1 MLFVGEREKDSRE
14 IIGPGARRGNLYGA
28 REGLDSPQRMRKR
41 GSSGGSLCFC
51 EFLYLIYVIFTD
63 YSRNQEGSTV
73 GYVEDSGPGPS
84 HSRRRGASEE
94 GTSERSRIKKG
105 NNFGYE

>member
-41 GSSGGSLCFC
+41 GSSGGSLCF
-51 EFLYLIYVIFTD
+51 FLIPLLDICYFDRLQ
-63 YSRNQEGSTV
+63 QE
-73 GYVEDSGPGPS
+73 
-84 HSRRRGASEE
+84 SRRFHCWICG
-94 GTSERSRIKKG
+94 G
-105 NNFGYE
+105 F